1 MGSAGDQAAAVEARL
16 RPPLRALGVGRG
28 RGSVGRGAGASERHR
43 GHARRHGGC
52 VGGWK
57 GMVAVAAVAV
67 VAVVAVYSQPQPE
80 IRFRTPPGLLLG
92 CGSTR
97 FRTWSGA

>member
-57 GMVAVAAVAV
+57 GMVAVAAVAA
-67 VAVVAVYSQPQPE
+67 VAVVAVVGRRLFPATARNPVSN
-80 IRFRTPPGLLLG
+80 
-92 CGSTR
+92 S
-97 FRTWSGA
+97 SGALIGLRVDTV